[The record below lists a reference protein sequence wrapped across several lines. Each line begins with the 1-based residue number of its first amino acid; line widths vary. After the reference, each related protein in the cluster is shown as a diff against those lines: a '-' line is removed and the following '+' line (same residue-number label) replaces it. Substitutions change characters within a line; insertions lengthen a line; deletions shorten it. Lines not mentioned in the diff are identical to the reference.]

1 MTSIPEALQAGLEH
15 HRAGRLLQAEQMY
28 RRVLQIHPRHA
39 GAVHLLGLIAFQ
51 AGKLDVAEYMLQEA
65 VKIDAFH
72 APFSAD
78 LGEVYRTL
86 GKTGE
91 AIAAYRK
98 ALELNPETAD
108 AHNNLGTLLQAA
120 GQLDEASECFREAL
134 QCNAAH
140 PEAAMNL
147 GKTLQSQGKLTEA
160 ETAFATAAKIAPEDP
175 LVYLAFGK
183 CLRAQKNAL
192 GAIACFQ
199 MAVRLDPDS
208 AQAHYQLGRAH
219 RARGDSDLAAAEYA
233 QALRLAPELAE
244 AHYNLGLLERDRG
257 RAGEALASFKEAA
270 RLDPAMIDA
279 HLCLANLYLA
289 LEDPDQA
296 VAASRAAVALQGDS
310 PSAAAH
316 LAAALQ
322 AQGDLDGA
330 IAAYRRAV
338 ELNPDSPETHSN
350 LLYVLNFHPAQS
362 AAQLFAEH
370 RAWAERHAEPLT
382 ALASPHQND
391 RDPERRLRVGY
402 VSAHFREHSVSFF
415 SLPLLTAHDR
425 ERFEVFAYS
434 NSSDTDAITE
444 QFQRAATAWRPIE
457 GMSHETVAQQ
467 IRDDQ
472 IDILVD
478 LTGHSG
484 GNRLS
489 VFARK
494 PAPVQVT
501 YLGYQNTT
509 GMTAMDYRLT
519 DAHAD
524 PPGTTDAFYTEK
536 LVRLPGSFFCYRPP
550 EAAPEVNELPSLASG
565 RVTLG
570 WLNSLATTTPEA
582 IQMWSRLL
590 GAVPNAQLVVLAYR
604 PGAFEERVLDAMSA
618 AGIDPARVEIVN
630 WRLPDAY
637 LRLHHRIDIALDSF
651 PFNGHTTIC
660 TALWMGVPSVVR
672 QGSTY
677 ASRFGGSVLVSLGL
691 GELIARSDE
700 EYIEIVA
707 RLAGDLPKLAE
718 LRRGL
723 RTRVADSP
731 LVDARAFARHV
742 EHAYRT
748 MWQQWC
754 RGA

>member
-51 AGKLDVAEYMLQEA
+51 AGKLDVAEFMLKEA

-72 APFSAD
+72 APYSAD
-78 LGEVYRTL
+78 LGEIYRAL
-86 GKTGE
+86 GKGSE

-108 AHNNLGTLLQAA
+108 THNNLGTLLQAA

-134 QCNAAH
+134 QWNAAH
-140 PEAAMNL
+140 AEAALNL
-147 GKTLQSQGKLTEA
+147 GTTLQLQGKLTEA
-160 ETAFATAAKIAPEDP
+160 ETAFATAARLAPEDP

-219 RARGDSDLAAAEYA
+219 RTRGESDLAAAEFA
-233 QALRLAPELAE
+233 QALRLAPDLAE

-257 RAGEALASFKEAA
+257 RAREALTAFQEAA

-289 LEDPDQA
+289 LEAPDLA
-296 VAASRAAVALQGDS
+296 VAASRAAVAIQGDS

-338 ELNPDSPETHSN
+338 ELKPDSPVAHSN

-382 ALASPHQND
+382 ALAAPHQND
-391 RDPERRLRVGY
+391 RNPERRLRVGY

-415 SLPLLTAHDR
+415 SLPLLATHARDQ
-425 ERFEVFAYS
+425 FEVFGYS
-434 NSSDTDAITE
+434 NSRDTDTITE
-444 QFQRAATAWRPIE
+444 QFQQVAVWRPIE
-457 GMSHETVAQQ
+457 GMSDDAVAQQ

-478 LTGHSG
+478 LTGHIG

-550 EAAPEVNELPSLASG
+550 EAAPDVSELPALASG

-570 WLNSLATTTPEA
+570 WLNFLAKTTPEA

-590 GAVPNAQLVVLAYR
+590 IAVPDAQLVVLAYR
-604 PGAFEERVLDAMSA
+604 PGVFEDRVLDAMSA
-618 AGIDPARVEIVN
+618 AGVDPARVEIVN
-630 WRLPDAY
+630 WRPPDAY
-637 LRLHHRIDIALDSF
+637 LRLHHRIDIALDSY

-660 TALWMGVPSVVR
+660 NALWMGVPSVVR
-672 QGSTY
+672 QGTSF
-677 ASRFGGSVLVSLGL
+677 ASRFGGSALVNLGL
-691 GELIARSDE
+691 EDLIAERIDGHE
-700 EYIEIVA
+700 FQ
-707 RLAGDLPKLAE
+707 P
-718 LRRGL
+718 
-723 RTRVADSP
+723 
-731 LVDARAFARHV
+731 
-742 EHAYRT
+742 
-748 MWQQWC
+748 
-754 RGA
+754 

>member
-1 MTSIPEALQAGLEH
+1 MTSIPEALQTGLEH

-72 APFSAD
+72 APYSAD
-78 LGEVYRTL
+78 LGEVYRAL
-86 GKTGE
+86 GKSGE

-108 AHNNLGTLLQAA
+108 SHNNLGTLLQAA
-120 GQLDEASECFREAL
+120 GKLDEASECFQEAL
-134 QCNAAH
+134 RLNAAH

-147 GKTLQSQGKLTEA
+147 GTMLHSQGKLAEA
-160 ETAFATAAKIAPEDP
+160 EAAFATAAKIAPEDP

-183 CLRAQKNAL
+183 CLRAQKNSL
-192 GAIACFQ
+192 GAVACFQ

-219 RARGDSDLAAAEYA
+219 RTRGELDLAAAEYA

-257 RAGEALASFKEAA
+257 RTSEALASFQRAA
-270 RLDPAMIDA
+270 RLGPKMIDA

-296 VAASRAAVALQGDS
+296 VAASRTAVALGADS
-310 PSAAAH
+310 LSAAAH

-330 IAAYRRAV
+330 IAAHRRAV
-338 ELNPDSPETHSN
+338 ELQPDSPVAHSN
-350 LLYVLNFHPAQS
+350 LLYILNFHPAQS

-382 ALASPHQND
+382 VAAAPHQSD
-391 RDPERRLRVGY
+391 RDPARRLRVGY

-415 SLPLLTAHDR
+415 SLPLLAAHDR
-425 ERFEVFAYS
+425 DQFETFAYS
-434 NSSDTDAITE
+434 NSRDTDAITE
-444 QFQRAATAWRPIE
+444 RFQRSAVWRPIE
-457 GMSHETVAQQ
+457 GVSDEAVAQQ
-467 IRDDQ
+467 IREDQ

-478 LTGHSG
+478 LTGHIG
-484 GNRLS
+484 GNRLP
-489 VFARK
+489 VFARR

-509 GMTAMDYRLT
+509 GMSAMDYRLT

-536 LVRLPGSFFCYRPP
+536 LVRLPDRFFCYRPP
-550 EAAPEVNELPSLASG
+550 EAAPEVNELPALASG

-570 WLNSLATTTPEA
+570 WLNFLAKTTPEA

-590 GAVPNAQLVVLAYR
+590 CAVPNAQLVVLAYR
-604 PGAFEERVLDAMSA
+604 PGVFEERVLDAMSA
-618 AGIDPARVEIVN
+618 SGVDPARVEIVN
-630 WRLPDAY
+630 WRPPDAY

-660 TALWMGVPSVVR
+660 NALWMGVPSVVR
-672 QGSTY
+672 QGSSY
-677 ASRFGGSVLVSLGL
+677 ASRFGGSALMNLGL
-691 GELIARSDE
+691 EDLIARSDE
-700 EYIEIVA
+700 EYIEIVT
-707 RLAGDLPKLAE
+707 RLAGDLTKLAE

-723 RTRVADSP
+723 RARVAASP
-731 LVDARAFARHV
+731 LVDAKSFTRHV
-742 EHAYRT
+742 EQAYRQ
-748 MWQQWC
+748 MWHQWC
-754 RGA
+754 RTT